1 MKAFKTLD
9 IFIQLALILFIVA
22 GLMLNDESLNP
33 GMFLLAVG
41 CWQLLSLLIH
51 AAIGKRPWKCT
62 QWRKYHLIGIGVVLL
77 FIIIAMVQGS
87 GSGSGDKDD
96 KYSME
101 GLGTLIFAMIPALL
115 CAAFYVL
122 ISFREWSQIR
132 KQE

>member
-9 IFIQLALILFIVA
+9 IFIQLALLLLIVA
-22 GLMLNDESLNP
+22 GLMLDDASLNP
-33 GMFLLAVG
+33 GIFLLALG
-41 CWQLLSLLIH
+41 GWQLLSLLLH
-51 AAIGKRPWKCT
+51 ASFGNRPWKCT
-62 QWRKYHLIGIGVVLL
+62 QWRKYHLIGMGLVLL
-77 FIIIAMVQGS
+77 FILIAIIQGS
-87 GSGSGDKDD
+87 GSGSGDKED

-101 GLGTLIFAMIPALL
+101 GLGTLIFASIPALL